1 MICGLCSVISQEKWW
16 VGDQSK
22 KALSLPLNLSH
33 GKDKGFSL
41 CFCRF
46 SKALTPFYDKLSL
59 QFNLGL
65 ESLGA
70 EKQAGR
76 KWEEGTAARQARRQR
91 HMRSK
96 QRVQETSSLAV
107 SAVRERERE
116 TRRQTGVMKLE
127 QPGRRQ
133 GRQTNWLK
141 RRHLIV

>member
-1 MICGLCSVISQEKWW
+1 MICGLCSVIIQEKWW

-22 KALSLPLNLSH
+22 KALSLPLNLSQ

-70 EKQAGR
+70 EKQADR
-76 KWEEGTAARQARRQR
+76 KWEEGTVARQAHRQR
-91 HMRSK
+91 SMRSQ
-96 QRVQETSSLAV
+96 QRVRPGWRQVLWERDKKAGRCHETWA
-107 SAVRERERE
+107 AA
-116 TRRQTGVMKLE
+116 
-127 QPGRRQ
+127 QPGRRW
-133 GRQTNWLK
+133 GRQANRLK
-141 RRHLIV
+141 KIGRKWYKM